1 MFRSSRLAVLLN
13 SSIECFTFEQVE
25 RWSFREI
32 PNFEGYDRKRTF
44 DSLVV
49 DRYSGSRVRY
59 RESTLRF
66 LDNEEEE
73 EGERTKRSQ
82 FPRIGIDRYL
92 SLFAILWFSFTHPRE
107 KERERGGRGRE
118 RERPGDSCVFVKISG
133 AFPSIFVGTP
143 ELPGRGGNWRA
154 ASDELK
160 RRSNEPNEPER
171 PIRATRNR
179 ETTRTLT
186 PLFSTRQNKRTLQDR
201 LSCYAVRLTKRV
213 NSRWSVYR

>member
-1 MFRSSRLAVLLN
+1 M
-13 SSIECFTFEQVE
+13 
-25 RWSFREI
+25 
-32 PNFEGYDRKRTF
+32 
-44 DSLVV
+44 V
-49 DRYSGSRVRY
+49 DRYSGSRDRY
-59 RESTLRF
+59 RESTPRL

-73 EGERTKRSQ
+73 EGERTRRSQ

-107 KERERGGRGRE
+107 RGGEGSERE

-186 PLFSTRQNKRTLQDR
+186 PLFSTRQNKRTL
-201 LSCYAVRLTKRV
+201 
-213 NSRWSVYR
+213 